1 MDGSPPRHRVA
12 SVRAVITAI
21 VGPIVAAV
29 PIGRITVAV
38 AIGRIA
44 IAVTIGRVAVTVA
57 VGRIVIAVGRP
68 PQRRADQRADGE
80 GAETKP
86 PTTPAGLRRFRRAHG
101 DCAGEQHGDQ
111 RSSHGLS
118 SLVLHFVRARPLFLY
133 RGTLSGNDC
142 VVGPILL
149 MTPKPTDASTPFPKF
164 GPEQTEAMLGVQK

>member
-12 SVRAVITAI
+12 SVRAVIATI

-29 PIGRITVAV
+29 PIGRI
-38 AIGRIA
+38 
-44 IAVTIGRVAVTVA
+44 AVTVA

-80 GAETKP
+80 GAETPP

-118 SLVLHFVRARPLFLY
+118 SLVFHFVRAKPLLLY

-142 VVGPILL
+142 VVGP
-149 MTPKPTDASTPFPKF
+149 SFWHRN
-164 GPEQTEAMLGVQK
+164 EAMTVSSGHPSGIATRMSALEWITTS